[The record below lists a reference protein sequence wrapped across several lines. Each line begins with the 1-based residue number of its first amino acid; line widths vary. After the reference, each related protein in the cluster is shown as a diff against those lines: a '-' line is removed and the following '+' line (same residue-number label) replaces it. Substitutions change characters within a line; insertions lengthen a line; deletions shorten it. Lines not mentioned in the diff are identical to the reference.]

1 MNDGMQQQQGSW
13 QHRPESGRREHSPA
27 RAALCAL
34 VMGLGA
40 VYNREYTKAV
50 VHFAIFA
57 GLVTLAD
64 SVGEFFGFAAFVFYL
79 FTIMDAYRSAEVIER
94 RLQED
99 PDYRSP
105 QETINFPLWGGILVA
120 MGVLFLLE
128 NLGIFSV
135 ASILRVGWPLIL
147 IGLGLYLIFMRDKD
161 RHDRIL
167 STTPPPA
174 PMRESGPQATEEQ
187 RYE

>member
-1 MNDGMQQQQGSW
+1 MNDGTQQQQDSW
-13 QHRPESGRREHSPA
+13 QYRPDSGRKEHSPA
-27 RAALCAL
+27 RAALCGL

-50 VHFAIFA
+50 VHFSIFA
-57 GLVTLAD
+57 GLVTLAN

-94 RLQED
+94 RLQEN

-120 MGVLFLLE
+120 MGVLFLLD
-128 NLGIFSV
+128 NLGIFSI
-135 ASILRVGWPLIL
+135 ASVLRFWWPLIL
-147 IGLGLYLIFMRDKD
+147 IGLGLYLILMRGKD
-161 RHDRIL
+161 RHDRT
-167 STTPPPA
+167 SSAPPPA
-174 PMRESGPQATEEQ
+174 PIRESGPQGTQEQ

>member
-1 MNDGMQQQQGSW
+1 VVPELQRVSAGSGQFRERARSRKRRGRTMNDGMQQQQGSW
-13 QHRPESGRREHSPA
+13 QHRSESGRREHSPA

-79 FTIMDAYRSAEVIER
+79 FTIMDAYRSAE
-94 RLQED
+94 
-99 PDYRSP
+99 
-105 QETINFPLWGGILVA
+105 
-120 MGVLFLLE
+120 
-128 NLGIFSV
+128 
-135 ASILRVGWPLIL
+135 
-147 IGLGLYLIFMRDKD
+147 
-161 RHDRIL
+161 
-167 STTPPPA
+167 
-174 PMRESGPQATEEQ
+174 
-187 RYE
+187 